1 MRRAISVSVARRA
14 TALLLGCG
22 IALWAAGPS
31 YAAGPAAPR
40 PGDFAGLRLVALPDA
55 ALARTTGTG
64 IASPPVVI
72 RVPDRGRVA
81 LWDELTAKPGD
92 LGLPAG
98 QVTITLNGR

>member
-1 MRRAISVSVARRA
+1 MRRAISVSA
-14 TALLLGCG
+14 TRCAAALLLGLG
-22 IALWAAGPS
+22 LALAAAGPS
-31 YAAGPAAPR
+31 YAAGPAASR
-40 PGDFAGLRLVALPDA
+40 PGDIVGLRLVALPDA

-64 IASPPVVI
+64 LASPPVVI

>member
-1 MRRAISVSVARRA
+1 M
-14 TALLLGCG
+14 
-22 IALWAAGPS
+22 
-31 YAAGPAAPR
+31 
-40 PGDFAGLRLVALPDA
+40 
-55 ALARTTGTG
+55 
-64 IASPPVVI
+64 VI